1 MKGGAMPKYIYPM
14 ILVLICSVHTEKLK
28 AQTLSLSKTIILTAS
43 PFKKSVDPGAL
54 KGFITGEVSKPWS
67 TIYPGT
73 ELYILQADRGVGKD
87 DLILVC
93 TDNKGMESNKI
104 FPGGNPFSDKVF
116 SALGSLTLKP
126 SSFIKD
132 PEKFTTYRLVGSET
146 IPSLPKIDLLGIHFI
161 QVRDDKAEEF
171 ERFVTDKL
179 NPQLS
184 GLLPDMG
191 LFYYKA
197 VDGEDTGTY
206 VTIFA
211 ITTVESREQ
220 FWPTGGN
227 ETEIVKKAF
236 LPLKDL
242 ARELRDYLVE
252 GSYLLPESGGAAAY
266 FESLKW
272 TDFVIMK

>member
-1 MKGGAMPKYIYPM
+1 MPKYIYSM
-14 ILVLICSVHTEKLK
+14 ILVLICSVHMEKLK

-43 PFKKSVDPGAL
+43 PFKNGVDPVVL

-67 TIYPGT
+67 TTYPGT
-73 ELYILQADRGVGKD
+73 ELHILQADRGVGKD

-93 TDNKGMESNKI
+93 TDNKGVDLNQI
-104 FPGGNPFSDKVF
+104 FSDGNPFSDKVF
-116 SALGSLTLKP
+116 SVLGALTLKP

-132 PEKFTTYRLVGSET
+132 PEKFTTYTLIGSQT
-146 IPSLPKIDLLGIHFI
+146 IPSLPKIDLLGIHYI
-161 QVRDDKAEEF
+161 QVRDDKTEEF

-179 NPQLS
+179 NPGLS

-211 ITTVESREQ
+211 IRTEESRER
-220 FWPTGGN
+220 FWPTGGS

-236 LPLKDL
+236 LPLNDL
-242 ARELRDYLVE
+242 ARELGNYLVE

-272 TDFVIMK
+272 TDFVILK